1 MILKLAKPYQIYQ
14 INNITRK
21 PVFGV
26 SDQSQNKL
34 EIFDILVEEWYYLCK
49 NKTKAE
55 IRCTGIA
62 QLTREFVFTYMQK
75 TGFLIKWLML

>member
-1 MILKLAKPYQIYQ
+1 M
-14 INNITRK
+14 NNITRK

-26 SDQSQNKL
+26 SDQSQNIL

-75 TGFLIKWLML
+75 NRVSHKVANVITCILHVFFIL